1 MTKPTYRYHKV
12 HYRRIQA
19 KAGDPSFEQLCR
31 EALEA
36 TDATGQALS
45 LRPDD
50 RVMSVTDGDIQ
61 KQILMNRVADL
72 TTAVFGEIC
81 LVLPNDLQAMLRRST
96 KQLKLSNKTVATVFD
111 LTEAHAPA
119 NSQFIRG
126 TAYWLSIGD
135 NLFFIHLNALS
146 SRFVQSYLE
155 WLVKSA
161 AMKRGIARTS
171 ESFLVEVDV
180 SKTGDKGIGEI
191 KNLRIAGSSPRGLPV
206 SVDGGEKKRTTSR
219 RVKSEHQVSALAMPL
234 VEAILGKQHAKRL
247 SDSLGPDEYL
257 SASGEVRVSGSRTE
271 QSRESIRKIAHE
283 IADTTDAEVT
293 VEGKDGKIKSGDV
306 ILRTDMPFSLPV
318 EGGTLLDF
326 DNVADQLQKVYQ
338 RFVEDKKIRP
348 YHDEDAA
355 HRATSS
361 RRLLFL
367 AVGCLCANSNYPLPD
382 NERSFDLHRRRAR
395 PSCPRDANAGLENC
409 SGRKKKSTYWSTS

>member
-12 HYRRIQA
+12 HYRRIEA
-19 KAGDPSFEQLCR
+19 KLGEPSFEQLCR

-36 TDATGQALS
+36 TDSKGQALS

-50 RVMSVTDGDIQ
+50 RVMSVTDGDIL

-81 LVLPNDLQAMLRRST
+81 LVLTNDLQAMLRRST

-111 LTEAHAPA
+111 LSEAHAPA

-126 TAYWLSIGD
+126 TAYWLSIGN
-135 NLFFIHLNALS
+135 NLFFIQLNALS

-155 WLVKSA
+155 WLVKA
-161 AMKRGIARTS
+161 VATKCGVARPI

-180 SKTGDKGIGEI
+180 SKTGDKSIGEI
-191 KNLRIAGSSPRGLPV
+191 KNLRISGSSPRGLPV
-206 SVDGGEKKRTTSR
+206 PVDGDEKKRATSR

-234 VEAILGKQHAKRL
+234 VEAILGKQRAKSL

-271 QSRESIRKIAHE
+271 QSRERIRKIAHE

-293 VEGKDGKIKSGDV
+293 VEGKDGKIKAGDV

-326 DNVADQLQKVYQ
+326 DNVADQLQKVYE
-338 RFVEDKKIRP
+338 RFVEDKKIDP
-348 YHDEDAA
+348 
-355 HRATSS
+355 
-361 RRLLFL
+361 
-367 AVGCLCANSNYPLPD
+367 
-382 NERSFDLHRRRAR
+382 
-395 PSCPRDANAGLENC
+395 
-409 SGRKKKSTYWSTS
+409 